1 MADRTM
7 RLTYPDFKKRAP
19 DVNAAMTA
27 LGASAEAAGL
37 SKELTELVKVRASQI
52 NACGFCH
59 ALHREVSERH
69 GIAAA
74 KLDAVAR
81 WRESDAFTPREKAA
95 LAWTELLTGGLSNGI
110 APADRAALLEH
121 FTEDEAIYLT
131 VTVGTINQWNRIALG
146 LGFPETVAA
155 KT

>member
-1 MADRTM
+1 MTDETL
-7 RLTYPDFKKRAP
+7 RLTYPDFKKRAA

-27 LGASAEAAGL
+27 LGAAADAAGL
-37 SKELTELVKVRASQI
+37 SKELTELVKIRASQI
-52 NACGFCH
+52 NDCGFCK
-59 ALHREVSERH
+59 ALHRDVSVRL
-69 GIAAA
+69 GIAPA

-95 LAWTELLTGGLSNGI
+95 LAWTELLTGDI
-110 APADRAALLEH
+110 ADGVEPADRAALLQH

-146 LGFPETVAA
+146 LGFPEPVAA
-155 KT
+155 KA

>member
-1 MADRTM
+1 MSDEAM
-7 RLTYPDFKKRAP
+7 RLTYGEFKKRAA
-19 DVNAAMTA
+19 DVNAAMAA

-37 SKELTELVKVRASQI
+37 PKELTELVKIRASQI
-52 NACGFCH
+52 NACGFCN
-59 ALHREVSERH
+59 ALHRDVSERL

-95 LAWTELLTGGLSNGI
+95 LAWTEHLTGSLSGGV
-110 APADRAALLEH
+110 APADRVALLEH
-121 FTEDEAIYLT
+121 FSEDEAIYLT

-146 LGFPETVAA
+146 LGFPEPVGA
-155 KT
+155 KV